1 MLQNSAFTSTTMLI
15 TLSLY
20 VMPSICYRQQWWRHS
35 GRYSCL
41 WCICGP
47 VFSAVYQY
55 TKDTCLVSWLLS
67 HTLLFNL
74 FIIASALAM
83 RFSIPMPIDRLLEI
97 VNSRYMKSSATSS
110 TTTSMLIDG
119 IAESPWLLTSIFFML
134 KHRSLTV
141 VVELSNQ
148 LLKVVFGVRIQICVG
163 NKQFRKYCSQ
173 LSHYSKTG
181 QVETFD
187 VASRV

>member
-1 MLQNSAFTSTTMLI
+1 MLQNSAFTSTTVLI

-20 VMPSICYRQQWWRHS
+20 VMPSICYMQQWWRHS

-67 HTLLFNL
+67 HTLLFKL

-83 RFSIPMPIDRLLEI
+83 RFSIPLPIDRLLEI

-119 IAESPWLLTSIFFML
+119 IAELPWLLTSIFFYV
-134 KHRSLTV
+134 KA
-141 VVELSNQ
+141 
-148 LLKVVFGVRIQICVG
+148 QI
-163 NKQFRKYCSQ
+163 
-173 LSHYSKTG
+173 
-181 QVETFD
+181 FD
-187 VASRV
+187 RCGWTK